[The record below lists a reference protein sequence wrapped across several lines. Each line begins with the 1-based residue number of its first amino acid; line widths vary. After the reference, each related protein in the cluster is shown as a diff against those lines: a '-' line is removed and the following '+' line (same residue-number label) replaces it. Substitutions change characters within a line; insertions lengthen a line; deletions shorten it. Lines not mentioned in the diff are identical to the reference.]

1 MRRFT
6 ESRWPAILLVGLLA
20 AFFPG
25 SLSADVLVTRDGQR
39 IETRGPWEVK
49 GRMVVFTLPNGT
61 LSSIRADEV
70 DLEASREATAET
82 LAPAEEL
89 ESAKEERR
97 EPVLRLTT
105 RDVGYGDAGAQ
116 GPEALVERLR
126 AAHEYQ
132 DRGAALGLV
141 NWQDTPEPIRDF
153 MGKEFDVLMERQ
165 IDDVRLTEIAPDEN
179 LEQIQDGVTY
189 RPNVEVTHRL
199 EIDFVPETG
208 EDRESMS
215 LYVGTLLGSYFI
227 AAAEPVEGFEE

>member
-1 MRRFT
+1 MG
-6 ESRWPAILLVGLLA
+6 SKLVGLAVLLGGLLA
-20 AFFPG
+20 AAVPG
-25 SLSADVLVTRDGQR
+25 PLSADVLVTRDGQR

-70 DLEASREATAET
+70 DLAASREATAEA
-82 LAPAEEL
+82 LAPVEEPEPAEE
-89 ESAKEERR
+89 KPR

-116 GPEALVERLR
+116 GPEALLERLR

-141 NWQDTPEPIRDF
+141 NWQNTPEPIRDF
-153 MGKEFDVLMERQ
+153 MEKEFDVLMERQ
-165 IDDVRLTEIAPDEN
+165 IDDIRLTEVAPGEN
-179 LEQIQDGVTY
+179 LQQIQDGVTY

-227 AAAEPVEGFEE
+227 AAAEPVEEYEE